1 MADALDRIE
10 SQLQTATSFV
20 TVFGTLTTTSPAHRL
35 KELRQKF
42 AHLAKMVHPDTVP
55 KEYAGKAG
63 EVFNELVTVK
73 EAAEA
78 AILEG
83 TYDDQ
88 FVDTFI
94 LRSRSEAYECEE
106 GPYKK
111 GDFSFLYKAKNSR
124 SEAVL
129 IKIATRPPHN
139 PWLENERAFARTN
152 KDKYIPRFTDSF
164 FVVDNGRRF
173 HALAIPYLDGY
184 VSLTDILHAH
194 PKGLDPRDAAW
205 ICRRVMG
212 QAVLAR
218 GLEVVHTAIVP
229 DHVLVH
235 IRSHDPLHI
244 GWGHAIEIED
254 RTHLLI
260 EKWKNLYPPEMLRK
274 ENVNEKADVFMAAQ
288 TMLLL
293 FGKNKLPR
301 GIERVLS
308 RCTETSP
315 SRRPKAHEALEN
327 LTKAIRNEWGKK
339 YRNLKMP

>member
-1 MADALDRIE
+1 M
-10 SQLQTATSFV
+10 
-20 TVFGTLTTTSPAHRL
+20 LTTVSPAHRL

-55 KEYAGKAG
+55 KEYADKAG
-63 EVFNELVTVK
+63 EVFNKLITTK

-88 FVDTFI
+88 FIDTFV
-94 LRSRSEAYECEE
+94 LKSRKEAYECQE

-111 GDFSFLYKAKNSR
+111 GDFSFLYKTKNSR

-129 IKIATRPPHN
+129 VKIATKPPHN
-139 PWLENERAFARTN
+139 PWLEKERAFARAN
-152 KDKYIPRFTDSF
+152 KDKYIPEVIDSF
-164 FVVDNGRRF
+164 FVMDDRSRF
-173 HALAIPYLDGY
+173 QALVIPYLDGY
-184 VSLTDILHAH
+184 VSLADILHAY

-218 GLEVVHTAIVP
+218 GLGVVHTAIVP

-244 GWGHAIEIED
+244 GWGHAIKIKD

-260 EKWKNLYPPEMLRK
+260 EKWKNLYPPEMLDRK
-274 ENVNEKADVFMAAQ
+274 KVNQKADVFMAAQ
-288 TMLLL
+288 TILLL
-293 FGKNKLPR
+293 FGGNKLPK
-301 GIERVLS
+301 GMERVLS

-315 SRRPKAHEALEN
+315 SKRPKAHEALKD
-327 LTKAIRNEWGKK
+327 LTKAIRSEWGKK